1 MYYFRGQ
8 GDSEDRLHLAD
19 DCFFEPDYIG
29 PGGFTRQVDDN
40 EGLGLPQGCS
50 PFGERLASGFVYEP
64 CRRQLGGAAGRA

>member
-50 PFGERLASGFVYEP
+50 PLR
-64 CRRQLGGAAGRA
+64 